1 MSEGPPAGGQAPAA
15 REPSGPVLGVDL
27 GSKRVG
33 LALGDPGSGLILP
46 LPTLDHPGDEA
57 GLVQRLAE
65 TARARDVV
73 EVLVGL
79 PLHASGAKSSNSRE
93 AERIRALLAEALPGV
108 QVGLQDERWT
118 SAAAE
123 SELGALGLRWW
134 QVPKSQVDAM
144 SAMQIVRD
152 AFSQRGLL
160 RPSEPP
166 EATPPTPEPPR
177 GERQGRRSQL
187 RKRGRRE
194 RREEQDD

>member
-1 MSEGPPAGGQAPAA
+1 MSAGPI
-15 REPSGPVLGVDL
+15 LGIDL

-33 LALGDPGSGLILP
+33 LALGEPHSGLILP

-57 GLVQRLAE
+57 TLVQRLAE

-79 PLHASGAKSSNSRE
+79 PLHASGAASSNSRE
-93 AERIRALLAEALPGV
+93 AERIRDALAAALPEV
-108 QVGLQDERWT
+108 QITLQDERWT

-123 SELGALGLRWW
+123 AELGALGLRWW

-152 AFSQRGLL
+152 ALSQRGLL
-160 RPSEPP
+160 RPSEPD
-166 EATPPTPEPPR
+166 EQTPPQPDPPR
-177 GERQGRRSQL
+177 RGAREKRRAEMRKKGRRA
-187 RKRGRRE
+187 RD
-194 RREEQDD
+194 EEADEL